1 MISASIA
8 RVFVVAAAAASV
20 ALALSGCAPEP
31 DAASSATPRPSSS
44 TVSPAPTPSATPVD
58 SSDEIALP
66 SGCEQLYSAAMLS
79 ELQATG
85 GPLNDPGITLYAT
98 KLVPGLEVLESGAPT
113 LRCTW
118 GYPSESGLATNVTI
132 VNADQTATILQA
144 LAEGGYGCEDL
155 DGGTICRIEMKS
167 VDYDDNIITQGETQ
181 YLRGNGWVTTA
192 WISYAPVG
200 YTEDIV
206 ATLWG

>member
-1 MISASIA
+1 VISASIA

-20 ALALSGCAPEP
+20 ALALSGCAPAP
-31 DAASSATPRPSSS
+31 DVASSATPRP
-44 TVSPAPTPSATPVD
+44 TPGD
-58 SSDEIALP
+58 SSDEIAWP

-98 KLVPGLEVLESGAPT
+98 KLVPGREVREAGAPT